1 MFATGRPLFS
11 FRAFGLP
18 VQIETSALLIVGFI
32 ALSWGR
38 GGTDLLALG
47 VVYALVLM
55 GSIFVHELG
64 HAVVGAR
71 LGLQPQRIALHGF
84 GGYCQYGRRPT
95 PGKGVIS
102 SLAGPAAGLLLGG
115 VLLVLSFTIGGSLSG
130 RAAYLLQQAIF
141 INIFWSLF
149 NLLPMYPMDGGQ
161 ALWHGL
167 RLKISPL
174 KADRIVKTTTIVTA
188 VLAGIAGVLAGF
200 FFIPLICFFAVM
212 QARRL

>member
-18 VQIETSALLIVGFI
+18 VQVETSALFIVGFI

-47 VVYALVLM
+47 VLYAVVLM
-55 GSIFVHELG
+55 ASIFVHELG

-71 LGLQPQRIALHGF
+71 LGLRPQRIALHGF

-115 VLLVLSFTIGGSLSG
+115 VLFAVYLAAGQGMPG
-130 RAAYLLQQAIF
+130 RAVYLLEQAIF
-141 INIFWSLF
+141 INVFWSLF
-149 NLLPMYPMDGGQ
+149 NLLPMFPMDGGQ

-174 KADRIVKTTTIVTA
+174 KADGIVKRVTIVTA
-188 VLAGIAGVLAGF
+188 VLTGVAGALAGF
-200 FFIPLICFFAVM
+200 LFIPLICFFAVM